1 MVDNNKCNNH
11 RIADKNTNAE
21 EPFVMRALGHKSTI
35 EKANIRYQSTKQVV
49 KLADNSII
57 YTNDLV
63 DVDIKLDKFKD
74 WLHAHVLP
82 LDCSDVILGK
92 PPKKD
97 NTIRMC
103 VDYRAL
109 NRVTVKNVHSLPR
122 IDDCF
127 G

>member
-1 MVDNNKCNNH
+1 MFK
-11 RIADKNTNAE
+11 K
-21 EPFVMRALGHKSTI
+21 KSTI

-92 PPKKD
+92 PP
-97 NTIRMC
+97 
-103 VDYRAL
+103 L
-109 NRVTVKNVHSLPR
+109 VKNNPL
-122 IDDCF
+122 IDWTTDTLTIHQNEQIYILKSTIK
-127 G
+127 